1 MRDLKKLQN
10 EQPQGISASPIE
22 SNILIWNAI
31 IFGPIKTM
39 WEGGTF
45 RLTMKFTEE
54 YPNKPPSVK
63 FLTKM
68 FHPNIYVNGD
78 ICLDIL
84 QDKWSPIYD
93 VCAVLRSI
101 QSLLNDP
108 NTKSP
113 ANKEAAEL
121 FESNKQEY
129 QSRVL
134 EFVEDSLHDGVPAKT
149 DKKVES

>member
-68 FHPNIYVNGD
+68 FHPNSEYT
-78 ICLDIL
+78 
-84 QDKWSPIYD
+84 YM
-93 VCAVLRSI
+93 VLLCI
-101 QSLLNDP
+101 HHIEN
-108 NTKSP
+108 
-113 ANKEAAEL
+113 
-121 FESNKQEY
+121 
-129 QSRVL
+129 
-134 EFVEDSLHDGVPAKT
+134 
-149 DKKVES
+149 